1 VPILPNPVYL
11 LTQILPS
18 ASHTHVRLRIQ
29 AHEPTT
35 VTGDDTETPQIW
47 ILLTR
52 HVLDTRRPASEYIS
66 LQGDWED
73 GVVAPA
79 TVETVVAKVGI
90 D

>member
-1 VPILPNPVYL
+1 M
-11 LTQILPS
+11 
-18 ASHTHVRLRIQ
+18 
-29 AHEPTT
+29 
-35 VTGDDTETPQIW
+35 PQIW